1 MRFVTTSAVLLA
13 SLAVAA
19 CGDSSEDTAKTT
31 VCNARA
37 DISKQVDQLKALTPS
52 TFTTEAASKSLS
64 AIRSDL
70 NDIKGAQSDLSD
82 DRRQQVQQANQQF
95 AGKVQDLVKQVFR
108 STSAAD
114 AKSQMTA
121 AFQDLA
127 DTYKQ
132 TYARVDCS

>member
-13 SLAVAA
+13 SFAVA
-19 CGDSSEDTAKTT
+19 CGSSSEDTAKST
-31 VCNARA
+31 VCDARA
-37 DISKQVDQLKALTPS
+37 DISKQVDQLKALTPA
-52 TFTTEAASKSLS
+52 TFTTDAATKSLS

-70 NDIKGAQSDLSD
+70 KDIKNAQSELSD
-82 DRRQQVQQANQQF
+82 DRRQQVQQANQEF
-95 AGKVQDLVKQVFR
+95 SGKVQDLVKQVFR
-108 STSAAD
+108 STSGAD

-121 AFQDLA
+121 GFQDLA